1 MLVRFEKA
9 QPAVSRLRSAWF
21 SGGSWMIASNTAEG
35 VVIRVRDDRRLRHRM
50 TLVYQSTSWS
60 NGTRPAGRCSG
71 PADTAAE
78 ARPVQLAC
86 NSTAIG

>member
-1 MLVRFEKA
+1 MLVRSEKA
-9 QPAVSRLRSAWF
+9 QPAVSRLRSTWF
-21 SGGSWMIASNTAEG
+21 YGGPWMIASNTAEG
-35 VVIRVRDDRRLRHRM
+35 IVIRLRDDRTLRHRT
-50 TLVYQSTSWS
+50 TLVFQSTSWS

-71 PADTAAE
+71 PADTVAE